1 MMMLIM
7 KSGKNNSRVPPIQ
20 PKLLSDFDTV
30 NKSMCLNRKTWSNS
44 IYDSNSQKNQSATE
58 EPHG

>member
-1 MMMLIM
+1 MMLLIM

-30 NKSMCLNRKTWSNS
+30 N
-44 IYDSNSQKNQSATE
+44 
-58 EPHG
+58 